1 MHSPGIC
8 VTHPSSEKQISENDD
23 KLSDEDKAPLNASIE
38 KLQQAIT
45 TEDTESI
52 KSATA
57 ELEQAAQAFGKV
69 LYEKAG
75 AAGAAPDAP
84 EAAAEAQPW
93 R

>member
-1 MHSPGIC
+1 MRGNRAQDGSG
-8 VTHPSSEKQISENDD
+8 V
-23 KLSDEDKAPLNASIE
+23 SIIATLE

-84 EAAAEAQPW
+84 EAAAESDSGDDDAIDAEFEVKND
-93 R
+93 